1 MFRGRNGQSADQ
13 GAGLTDGTLGAFRR
27 GGQKFSVE
35 LATCLIATATAAA
48 AVALERFHPG
58 NFGSL
63 ENLSLFGLGALI
75 AVLGSWRQAIRDER
89 LPSIRKSKVKHEHIT
104 GWGFVLMA
112 LVVSFVLGLA
122 SWAASTSPLTRD
134 IDAEWGVYVVFGLA
148 AIFFVA
154 ALAPPIDLK
163 SDNSRSVI
171 RTIGSLVRPLGLLL
185 SAIDSILV
193 FAVAGSAGVTQKW
206 TWLRYLLLFATLV
219 PCGLLGYLLPP
230 PLGLIPLGWGLVVAI
245 SISRRWAWIE
255 DDRDVY
261 MLNQQFGA
269 NLRVGFEQDL
279 RDEALL
285 SFMSMFFLIPLALMQ
300 AQEWGVHSGHP
311 LFTTNIGHAPL
322 PIDWLGYFGT
332 ELAKAAPFVD
342 WAEVYQFHGDERFA
356 PVRGAGEHVV
366 FAMRVL
372 IDLVFLA
379 ALLQALSIS
388 ARNAKQMEMFKAGT
402 LNRLDPFTEPREFR
416 KLLQRGVGERWQV
429 NSEALA
435 KFPTYDPIRLAEL
448 SDPAYAPIN
457 LVAIELRRR
466 DHSDDVAEFT
476 QTLLERA
483 FAKQKDPESIEEA
496 LNALRMSDG
505 VVPPDDLDRVRIAL
519 NHRAP
524 LNAARE
530 SVVRLISRY
539 PPTKERLEALQSVL
553 VGISAYSDGA
563 PPNEVQDSVYTVRR
577 VAVEALRAQVQA
589 NDFEARRLLET
600 VAEKDPS
607 SRVKLAA
614 RRILD
619 GESG

>member
-1 MFRGRNGQSADQ
+1 M
-13 GAGLTDGTLGAFRR
+13 TDETISAFRR
-27 GGQKFSVE
+27 DGQRFSVE
-35 LATCLIATATAAA
+35 LAGCVIAATTFAATSL
-48 AVALERFHPG
+48 LERFHPG

-63 ENLSLFGLGALI
+63 ENLSLFGLGAVI

-89 LPSIRKSKVKHEHIT
+89 LPSIRRSKVQHEHIT
-104 GWGFVLMA
+104 GWGFVLLA
-112 LVVSFVLGLA
+112 LIVSFVLALA
-122 SWAASTSPLTRD
+122 SWAASNAPINRD
-134 IDAEWGVYVVFGLA
+134 IHAEWGVYVVFGLA

-154 ALAPPIDLK
+154 AIAPPIDLK
-163 SDNSRSVI
+163 SDNSKSVI
-171 RTIGSLVRPLGLLL
+171 RAIGLFIRPLGLLL

-219 PCGLLGYLLPP
+219 PCGVLGYLLPP
-230 PLGLIPLGWGLVVAI
+230 PLGLIPLAWGLLVAI

-285 SFMSMFFLIPLALMQ
+285 SFMSMFFLIPLALIQ
-300 AQEWGVHSGHP
+300 AQAWGVQNGHP
-311 LFTTNIGHAPL
+311 LFLIDIGHPAQ

-342 WAEVYQFHGDERFA
+342 WAEVYQFHGDERFV

-372 IDLVFLA
+372 VDLVFLA
-379 ALLQALSIS
+379 ALLQALSIA
-388 ARNAKQMEMFKAGT
+388 ARNATQMEMFKAGT

-416 KLLQRGVGERWQV
+416 KLLQRGSNQKWEV
-429 NSEALA
+429 NPEALA

-457 LVAIELRRR
+457 LAAIALRRR

-483 FAKQKDPESIEEA
+483 FAKQKDPDSIEEA
-496 LNALRMSDG
+496 INALRMSDG
-505 VVPPDDLDRVRIAL
+505 IVPPDDLDRVRIAL

-530 SVVRLISRY
+530 SVVRLIARH
-539 PPTKERLEALQSVL
+539 PPTKERFEALQSVL
-553 VGISAYSDGA
+553 IGISAYSDGA
-563 PPNEVQDSVYTVRR
+563 SPNEVQDSVYTVRR
-577 VAVEALRAQVQA
+577 VAVEALRPQVQA
-589 NDFEARRLLET
+589 NEPDARRLLET
-600 VAEKDPS
+600 VADKDPS
-607 SRVKLAA
+607 SRVRLAA
-614 RRILD
+614 RKILD
-619 GESG
+619 GEG